1 MLDHNLV
8 DFVSETIANALLFG
22 YVKNDRIEWSV
33 DGLFERSK
41 RQTRKGTVVDVEGK
55 WLTVRFDDERRPDMI
70 HQKIRSRFMIRKL
83 QDKE

>member
-8 DFVSETIANALLFG
+8 DFVSETISNALLVG

-41 RQTRKGTVVDVEGK
+41 WHTRKGTVVDVEGK

-83 QDKE
+83 QDEE